1 MRVTIGTMSS
11 NDAAPLPRL
20 GEVFFD
26 VRGDSRSMRLSWY
39 GDTGVAVFSIWQGGR
54 CTGTF
59 RLPVDELPR
68 MMATLRGG
76 PDGSDAS
83 HDVSGAHDATRVRDF
98 GGESAARDLAPRG
111 VAPRDLAPRDLAP
124 PRDLPPRDLPPRDLP
139 PRESPGLPADRG
151 ELDRPARPRRALEDA
166 VSSYMADPAP
176 EGYPGERTAAFP
188 APEGY
193 AGERTAAFPAP
204 PALGRPPGRPGTRTR
219 TCPRRAAAAP
229 RTLAST
235 FPRPP
240 ACRRTRTWP
249 TIRSGW
255 ATGARTRPATAT
267 AAAARAAP
275 TSPADDS
282 RTDPGAGDPLSY
294 RAGESRG
301 YAAPDAADYP
311 AGDPLGYRPG
321 DDRDYAAA
329 EGHDYRGGGGRHYA
343 AGEGPGYGAEE
354 GRGYPGDDDRGYA
367 PGDPHVY
374 AADDGPGYRAAEGRH
389 YAADDGAGYRA
400 GEGRHY
406 AAGEPGP
413 EGYWSEPESAAHSY
427 APAWT
432 GDYGDGAEFPP
443 ESGEDPYGYPPRAV
457 RRDRR
462 LAAGDHDPAG
472 IGRPRASDARHARL
486 R

>member
-1 MRVTIGTMSS
+1 
-11 NDAAPLPRL
+11 
-20 GEVFFD
+20 
-26 VRGDSRSMRLSWY
+26 MRLSWY

-76 PDGSDAS
+76 PDGSDAG

-98 GGESAARDLAPRG
+98 GGESAARDLAPR
-111 VAPRDLAPRDLAP
+111 
-124 PRDLPPRDLPPRDLP
+124 DLPPRDLPPRDLAPRDLP
-139 PRESPGLPADRG
+139 PRDLAPRDLPPRDLAPRDLPPPPRDLAPRDLPDREGVGLPADREG
-151 ELDRPARPRRALEDA
+151 LDRPARPRRALEDA
-166 VSSYMADPAP
+166 VTSYMAD
-176 EGYPGERTAAFP
+176 P

-204 PALGRPPGRPGTRTR
+204 G
-219 TCPRRAAAAP
+219 
-229 RTLAST
+229 LASRSSR
-235 FPRPP
+235 PAEDLPP
-240 ACRRTRTWP
+240 AGR
-249 TIRSGW
+249 G
-255 ATGARTRPATAT
+255 
-267 AAAARAAP
+267 RASDP
-275 TSPADDS
+275 GFDIPSPARLSADENLADDPLGMGYRGAETAGYRDS
-282 RTDPGAGDPLSY
+282 GRGSRGAYGPSDDNRTDPGAGDPLSY

-301 YAAPDAADYP
+301 YAAPGAPDYP

-367 PGDPHVY
+367 PGDPHGY

-389 YAADDGAGYRA
+389 YAADEGAGYRA

-406 AAGEPGP
+406 AAGEPGS
-413 EGYWSEPESAAHSY
+413 EGYNTWNEPESAGHSY

-432 GDYGDGAEFPP
+432 GEYGDGAEFPP
-443 ESGEDPYGYPPRAV
+443 DSGEDPYGHTPRAV

-462 LAAGDHDPAG
+462 LAAQNHDPAG
-472 IGRPRASDARHARL
+472 IGRPPASDARHARL
-486 R
+486 G

>member
-83 HDVSGAHDATRVRDF
+83 HDVSGAHDGTRVRDF
-98 GGESAARDLAPRG
+98 GGDSAARDPGPRG
-111 VAPRDLAPRDLAP
+111 VPPRDLAPRDLAP

-166 VSSYMADPAP
+166 VSSYMADPPP

-188 APEGY
+188 APQALGPSS
-193 AGERTAAFPAP
+193 RPARHADPDLP
-204 PALGRPPGRPGTRTR
+204 PAGRGRASDPGFDIP
-219 TCPRRAAAAP
+219 
-229 RTLAST
+229 
-235 FPRPP
+235 
-240 ACRRTRTWP
+240 
-249 TIRSGW
+249 
-255 ATGARTRPATAT
+255 
-267 AAAARAAP
+267 
-275 TSPADDS
+275 SPARLSADESLADDPLGMGYRGADPAGYRDGGRGSRGAYGPGDDS

-294 RAGESRG
+294 RAAESRG
-301 YAAPDAADYP
+301 YAAPGPADYP
-311 AGDPLGYRPG
+311 AGDPLGYRPA

-329 EGHDYRGGGGRHYA
+329 EDRDYRGGGARHYA
-343 AGEGPGYGAEE
+343 AGEGPGFGAEE

-367 PGDPHVY
+367 PGDPHAY
-374 AADDGPGYRAAEGRH
+374 AADDGRGYRAAEGHH

-400 GEGRHY
+400 AEGRHY

-413 EGYWSEPESAAHSY
+413 EGYWSEPESAPHSY
-427 APAWT
+427 APAWA

-443 ESGEDPYGYPPRAV
+443 ESGDDPYAHPPRAV

-462 LAAGDHDPAG
+462 LAAADHDPAR
-472 IGRPRASDARHARL
+472 IGRPRASDARHVRL